1 MRSVFRK
8 FSLTCTAL
16 LALSAAAR
24 GQAET
29 AAGEAAD
36 LREQIRTIG
45 TALAAANAESAL
57 QKEEADRLRLQM
69 EALGVA
75 AVRDSDRKVQERLI
89 EAVRDLRLAEQ
100 EKGQL
105 AGRLAKLSEA
115 AIAHTAGATAETT
128 RNLNQEIADASRA
141 LGNARAAETPAVS
154 IENAAVVSVKR
165 DLGLAVI
172 NAGKDGG
179 VRMGMPLKI
188 QRGDSPVTGGI
199 VIDLRD
205 RIAGV
210 LLTEAGAAGAAV
222 GDSVRPEVTNSKQ

>member
-1 MRSVFRK
+1 MRSVIRQ
-8 FSLTCTAL
+8 FSLACAAL

-24 GQAET
+24 GQTETPAAE
-29 AAGEAAD
+29 AEA
-36 LREQIRTIG
+36 LREQVRTIG
-45 TALAAANAESAL
+45 TALAAANAENAL
-57 QKEEADRLRLQM
+57 QKEEAERLRLQM
-69 EALGVA
+69 EALGVS
-75 AVRDSDRKVQERLI
+75 AVRDGTRAIQERLI
-89 EAVRDLRLAEQ
+89 AAVRELRLAEQ
-100 EKGQL
+100 DKEQL
-105 AGRLAKLSEA
+105 AERLAKLSEA
-115 AIAHTAGATAETT
+115 ALAHSTGPSAESAK
-128 RNLNQEIADASRA
+128 NLNQEIAEASRA
-141 LGNARAAETPAVS
+141 LGNARATDAPAVS